1 MKPTSSGTCNFLAT
15 CFSKFSNFSATLK
28 IKYQL
33 FWQLL
38 DTFIGNFLGNL
49 SFGYLWLSLLLLAP
63 EGLETSSISVWAGI
77 TNSNGSVRPFFTRI
91 LFAVFLLN
99 KNILRLE
106 DLVVEITTRYPNVKG
121 CSLRGVHSRQ
131 PLRRYFRLLHSS
143 FHPSLCFTRVKN
155 IKVSSSAMF
164 LCQINSNTMRY
175 VRHKLY

>member
-1 MKPTSSGTCNFLAT
+1 MFFEIQQLFGNFKNKIAT
-15 CFSKFSNFSATLK
+15 
-28 IKYQL
+28 

-106 DLVVEITTRYPNVKG
+106 DLVVEIKTLYPNLKG

-131 PLRRYFRLLHSS
+131 PLRCYFRLLHSS

-164 LCQINSNTMRY
+164 LCQINSNTTRY

>member
-28 IKYQL
+28 IKQQL

-106 DLVVEITTRYPNVKG
+106 DLVVEINNRYPNLKG
-121 CSLRGVHSRQ
+121 CSLRSVKRFCSHHGIRKRMPVCDEALDTAVRTAVSEVRGCKLISNPQ
-131 PLRRYFRLLHSS
+131 KKTLILRL
-143 FHPSLCFTRVKN
+143 
-155 IKVSSSAMF
+155 
-164 LCQINSNTMRY
+164 
-175 VRHKLY
+175 